1 MLIVRDLQNP
11 FIREIRLIRC
21 GQFDTPSCTPK
32 NRRRRCRLVDV
43 VDVDQP
49 MSSTSIQMLLNSLF

>member
-1 MLIVRDLQNP
+1 MIKGSKQKSE
-11 FIREIRLIRC
+11 IRLIRLIRC

-49 MSSTSIQMLLNSLF
+49 MSSTSI